1 MSVVRSSSTVSL
13 PPPFL
18 LPPLFHHPYPP
29 HHPPP
34 PVTLISTTGQR
45 FNGADSDRQPRR
57 SNAHHTTPPPT
68 STYWTRLRTAKKIAV
83 PDRPAAAQRPKGVN
97 GGGGG
102 RGCSINTTPVCSP
115 APRRRACGLGRLC
128 TGRGD
133 QRPGRVPQT
142 KCELGEAGVK
152 SVHVAGVALPPPARA
167 GDARPVQRAPTPR
180 GVAPPPGA
188 RFWRRRRPEATRR
201 RHRFAHRP
209 PLAEHPLL
217 QAVPGVARTC
227 LEVRRPQPLPPLGGQ
242 EKPPPRERPPPHPH
256 LSGRLA
262 RGSPGGRR
270 RDRRGR
276 RPTRHPPIDEGGD
289 G

>member
-102 RGCSINTTPVCSP
+102 KGVFHQHDT
-115 APRRRACGLGRLC
+115 RLL
-128 TGRGD
+128 TGAAAESVWVGATVHGEGGSAARQSAADEMRVGRGGCEICT
-133 QRPGRVPQT
+133 RGR
-142 KCELGEAGVK
+142 
-152 SVHVAGVALPPPARA
+152 
-167 GDARPVQRAPTPR
+167 R
-180 GVAPPPGA
+180 GAA
-188 RFWRRRRPEATRR
+188 ASRTCRRRPTCPTRAHPTRR
-201 RHRFAHRP
+201 CTA
-209 PLAEHPLL
+209 
-217 QAVPGVARTC
+217 
-227 LEVRRPQPLPPLGGQ
+227 
-242 EKPPPRERPPPHPH
+242 
-256 LSGRLA
+256 A
-262 RGSPGGRR
+262 RGALLAAPAA
-270 RDRRGR
+270 
-276 RPTRHPPIDEGGD
+276 
-289 G
+289 